1 MRWHKSLYWR
11 IAIGF
16 VLFLAAMLVVQAM
29 LFVWV
34 VARSGRTVPGQSPG
48 RFSETVALDLANA
61 LGREPVLDVARYV
74 REQYGQNT
82 HPFFVML
89 ADGGLITSGSN
100 SFPEALLRMARARLQ
115 RRLDRPEGGP
125 FGRGLWP
132 GPRSDEADPAGPRYE
147 LGGRGDPRLR
157 EPPPFGRGPRSDGSD
172 GGAGYRFIRPTPI
185 VVNGR
190 LAGVVVVPPDAP
202 FSVVLG
208 RFAPMLAAIAGGVL
222 ILGTIAASV

>member
-61 LGREPVLDVARYV
+61 LGREPDLDVARYV

-125 FGRGLWP
+125 FGRGLRP

-147 LGGRGDPRLR
+147 LGGRGDPRLENHR
-157 EPPPFGRGPRSDGSD
+157 
-172 GGAGYRFIRPTPI
+172 
-185 VVNGR
+185 R
-190 LAGVVVVPPDAP
+190 LAGVRGARVPTEAP
-202 FSVVLG
+202 AFASSG
-208 RFAPMLAAIAGGVL
+208 RRRSPSTVASPESSSFRPMRRSPSCSAGSRRCSRQSLAAC
-222 ILGTIAASV
+222 